1 MNLLVK
7 IQLSYIRH
15 ILLYIIVVELSLYIK
30 EGLFFFF
37 LRGKRPI
44 HYIIKI
50 NK

>member
-30 EGLFFFF
+30 EGFFFF
-37 LRGKRPI
+37 FFERETTHSLYYK
-44 HYIIKI
+44 